1 MQRKWGWNI
10 GGIGKC
16 GKMIEGRRI
25 VNGRILKGYMERK
38 TRWTSIHTLKGGKR
52 IEEMWMKQYVKEYD
66 EWIEEVVV

>member
-25 VNGRILKGYMERK
+25 VNGRILKGYMEKKVRSMSK
-38 TRWTSIHTLKGGKR
+38 NTLKGHEGM
-52 IEEMWMKQYVKEYD
+52 EEMWIKEYG
-66 EWIEEVVV
+66 EGIEEVVV